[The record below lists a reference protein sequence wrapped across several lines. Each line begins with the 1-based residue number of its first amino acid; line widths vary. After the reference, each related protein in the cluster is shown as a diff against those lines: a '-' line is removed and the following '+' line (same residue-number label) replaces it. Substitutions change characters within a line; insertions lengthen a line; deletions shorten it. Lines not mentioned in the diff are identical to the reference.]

1 MPPPQPTPLNRDQS
15 HPLLTSF
22 PPFLLVAI
30 HSLLYHRHLYPPTTF
45 LSTRAYNLPVHQSRH
60 PTVCAWIRSA
70 VDALSIQ
77 LARGTVARVAVVM
90 HAPAPSRAVLER
102 WVFDTTAFPAWPA
115 GKSRE
120 PARAMADFGRMME
133 REARGEEGRGRHG
146 IELFPDPEV
155 GGEGTSSRVRWPDVD
170 EQLRGALRRL
180 GHVAGGMGGLPEG
193 STYTVAVEMREEG
206 RAPIEVCTFLGL
218 VGFCCGLTFGVASA
232 GVDPVGA
239 KLAAGVEY
247 EGRAGGGCGRCQ
259 DDADSVGAG
268 RAAVFRVLAGGG
280 EGKVRGGRRGRG
292 RRDGEFG
299 VWVDAGPR
307 VIDGLGL

>member
-1 MPPPQPTPLNRDQS
+1 MPPHQPTPLNRDQS

-60 PTVCAWIRSA
+60 PAVCAWIRSA

-115 GKSRE
+115 GRSRE

-218 VGFCCGLTFGVASA
+218 VGFCCGLTDIWCSIRRRGSRRSQTCSRRRVR
-232 GVDPVGA
+232 GPCR
-239 KLAAGVEY
+239 
-247 EGRAGGGCGRCQ
+247 GRMWAVSGRRRFGRC
-259 DDADSVGAG
+259 
-268 RAAVFRVLAGGG
+268 
-280 EGKVRGGRRGRG
+280 RRGRCFSSAG
-292 RRDGEFG
+292 WRRRGQSSR
-299 VWVDAGPR
+299 GPTRTRTKRWR
-307 VIDGLGL
+307 VRGMG